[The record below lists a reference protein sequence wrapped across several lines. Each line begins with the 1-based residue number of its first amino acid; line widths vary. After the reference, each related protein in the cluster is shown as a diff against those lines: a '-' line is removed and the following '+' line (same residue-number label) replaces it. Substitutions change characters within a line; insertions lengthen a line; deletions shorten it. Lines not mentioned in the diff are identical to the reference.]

1 METQVT
7 SHSSNHDTRAY
18 VLIDT
23 EPNMTARVVRNL
35 RRRDDVLM
43 ADAVNG
49 PHGVIAVVEGRN
61 ASEVATTILM
71 TIRKLDGV
79 RDFTVYT
86 AVPQGTTPAPVSD

>member
-1 METQVT
+1 MKNPATVHRA
-7 SHSSNHDTRAY
+7 SHDTRAY

-23 EPNMTARVVRNL
+23 EPEMTARVVRNL
-35 RRRDDVLM
+35 RHRDDILM

-49 PHGVIAVVEGRN
+49 PHSAIAVVEGRN

-79 RDFTVYT
+79 RDLTVYT
-86 AVPQGTTPAPVSD
+86 AAPHSTAPAAVSD

>member
-1 METQVT
+1 MKNPVT
-7 SHSSNHDTRAY
+7 TSRSNHDTRAY

-23 EPNMTARVVRNL
+23 EPGMSARVVRNL
-35 RRRDDVLM
+35 RRRDDVVL

-61 ASEVATTILM
+61 ASAVATTILM

-79 RDFTVYT
+79 LDLKVYT
-86 AVPQGTTPAPVSD
+86 VVPDHAARTTVSD

>member
-1 METQVT
+1 MKNPVT
-7 SHSSNHDTRAY
+7 AHRSNHETRAY

-23 EPNMTARVVRNL
+23 EPDMTARVVRSL
-35 RRRDDVLM
+35 RRREDVLM

-71 TIRKLDGV
+71 NIRKLNGV
-79 RDFTVYT
+79 RDFTVFT
-86 AVPQGTTPAPVSD
+86 AVPLAAVPASVSD